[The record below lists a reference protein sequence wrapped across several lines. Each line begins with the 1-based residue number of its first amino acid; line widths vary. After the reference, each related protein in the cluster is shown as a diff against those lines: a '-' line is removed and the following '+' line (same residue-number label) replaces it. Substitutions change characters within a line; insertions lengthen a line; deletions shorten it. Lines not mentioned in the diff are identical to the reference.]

1 MKLNKYK
8 MKIGI
13 PESVEFL
20 VYGKDNFEIPKEIEE
35 ITLLQENLNKEEL
48 DANFDLPIYEFT
60 DFIILFLPFK
70 GKQKRTRDKI
80 LNEVGIVCWG
90 DLKVAYYNI
99 RKHGSALSKKQ
110 RELVIEKYS
119 EIINGI

>member
-20 VYGKDNFEIPKEIEE
+20 VYGKDNFEIPK
-35 ITLLQENLNKEEL
+35 
-48 DANFDLPIYEFT
+48 DLE
-60 DFIILFLPFK
+60 
-70 GKQKRTRDKI
+70 G
-80 LNEVGIVCWG
+80 
-90 DLKVAYYNI
+90 AYYNI

-110 RELVIEKYS
+110 QELVIEKYS

>member
-35 ITLLQENLNKEEL
+35 ITLLQKISIKKEL
-48 DANFDLPIYEFT
+48 
-60 DFIILFLPFK
+60 
-70 GKQKRTRDKI
+70 G
-80 LNEVGIVCWG
+80 C
-90 DLKVAYYNI
+90 
-99 RKHGSALSKKQ
+99 
-110 RELVIEKYS
+110 
-119 EIINGI
+119 

>member
-13 PESVEFL
+13 PESMEFL

-48 DANFDLPIYEFT
+48 DANFDLGRLRSCVLQHSKT
-60 DFIILFLPFK
+60 WKCPF
-70 GKQKRTRDKI
+70 
-80 LNEVGIVCWG
+80 
-90 DLKVAYYNI
+90 
-99 RKHGSALSKKQ
+99 
-110 RELVIEKYS
+110 
-119 EIINGI
+119 

>member
-35 ITLLQENLNKEEL
+35 ITLLQENLNKEEG
-48 DANFDLPIYEFT
+48 N
-60 DFIILFLPFK
+60 
-70 GKQKRTRDKI
+70 
-80 LNEVGIVCWG
+80 
-90 DLKVAYYNI
+90 
-99 RKHGSALSKKQ
+99 
-110 RELVIEKYS
+110 
-119 EIINGI
+119 

>member
-8 MKIGI
+8 MKIGV
-13 PESVEFL
+13 PESLEFL

-60 DFIILFLPFK
+60 DFMLLFLPVK
-70 GKQKRTRDKI
+70 GKAKRTRDKI
-80 LNEVGIVCWG
+80 LSEGGITCWG
-90 DLKVAYYNI
+90 DLEVAYDNI
-99 RKHGSALSKKQ
+99 RKHGSTLSKKQ
-110 RELVIEKYS
+110 RELVVEKYS
-119 EIINGI
+119 EIVNGI

>member
-60 DFIILFLPFK
+60 DFMILFLP
-70 GKQKRTRDKI
+70 
-80 LNEVGIVCWG
+80 
-90 DLKVAYYNI
+90 LKEN
-99 RKHGSALSKKQ
+99 R
-110 RELVIEKYS
+110 RELETKF
-119 EIINGI
+119 

>member
-20 VYGKDNFEIPKEIEE
+20 VYGKDNFEIPKE

-70 GKQKRTRDKI
+70 GTKF
-80 LNEVGIVCWG
+80 
-90 DLKVAYYNI
+90 
-99 RKHGSALSKKQ
+99 
-110 RELVIEKYS
+110 
-119 EIINGI
+119 